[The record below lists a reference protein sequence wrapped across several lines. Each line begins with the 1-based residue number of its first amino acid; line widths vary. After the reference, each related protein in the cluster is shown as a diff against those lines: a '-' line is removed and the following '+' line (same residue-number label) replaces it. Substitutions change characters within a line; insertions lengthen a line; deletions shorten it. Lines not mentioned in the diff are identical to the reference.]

1 MTHDLEALTEK
12 EKEAPRLLLV
22 GHDAKSMARALDLSV
37 HTINDRL
44 RHARRKL
51 AVPSSKVAARLLHD
65 WEGEEGVPVS
75 PAGLPPADPRRADAA
90 NTASTA
96 PQSLGHKTFGDAQPP
111 VAGPDGTRKAG
122 DASVMHPALW
132 IAGGLAMISV
142 AIALF
147 ALSAPADSPPTT
159 PSTEATQ
166 PAAASAIVRDWLQ
179 LVDAGNWEASYE
191 ATADSFRSVNTLEL
205 WSSVSEDVR
214 VPLGAVTSREA
225 VSEEL
230 IPGGPRGLSLVRF
243 RTSFANRA
251 DVTETLSLSP
261 EGGTCKVSGYIIE

>member
-1 MTHDLEALTEK
+1 MTHDIEALTEK
-12 EKEAPRLLLV
+12 EKETLRLLLV

-65 WEGEEGVPVS
+65 WEGEAVA
-75 PAGLPPADPRRADAA
+75 PAAPPPADAPRADAA
-90 NTASTA
+90 SPASTA
-96 PQSLGHKTFGDAQPP
+96 PHSLGHKSFGDAPPP

-122 DASVMHPALW
+122 NAPVRRPALW
-132 IAGGLAMISV
+132 IAGGLAMIAV
-142 AIALF
+142 AIALL

-159 PSTEATQ
+159 PATEATQ
-166 PAAASAIVRDWLQ
+166 PAAATDIARDWLQ
-179 LVDAGNWEASYE
+179 LVDAGNWEASYAE
-191 ATADSFRSVNTLEL
+191 TADSFRSVNTLEI

-214 VPLGAVTSREA
+214 VPLGTVTSREA

-230 IPGGPRGLSLVRF
+230 IPGGPNGLSLVRF
-243 RTSFANRA
+243 RTSFENRA

-261 EGGTCKVSGYIIE
+261 EGGTWKVSGYIIE